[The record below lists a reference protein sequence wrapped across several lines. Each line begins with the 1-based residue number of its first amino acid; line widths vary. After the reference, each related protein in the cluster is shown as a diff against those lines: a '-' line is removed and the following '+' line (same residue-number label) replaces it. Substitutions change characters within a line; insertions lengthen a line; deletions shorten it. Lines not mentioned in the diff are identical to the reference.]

1 MGNTYSKNLF
11 AVYLKFKLTGHLSYL
26 QFIFFF
32 FQNPV
37 TLQESHNVALGGTSY
52 SCSLLSHAPATECLR
67 SGSQEA
73 GLKVRIHVQVIYLKK
88 YSLGRLIGKGENKA
102 GQDRESTRGDRR
114 RLGGL
119 GGLGGSHSVGAH
131 ICPARVSE

>member
-1 MGNTYSKNLF
+1 M
-11 AVYLKFKLTGHLSYL
+11 
-26 QFIFFF
+26 
-32 FQNPV
+32 
-37 TLQESHNVALGGTSY
+37 ALGGTSY

-102 GQDRESTRGDRR
+102 GQDRRGAEP
-114 RLGGL
+114 
-119 GGLGGSHSVGAH
+119 GSRADFSKTLH
-131 ICPARVSE
+131 RVHWPDPSGEHKFLLRNVPKGVWSEHGCCHPH